1 MTNNEIILGASLRLM
16 AEGKLRGTGRYMN
29 VRRDD
34 GTTEAI
40 EIPEPIHTFNGWKA
54 AGYSVKKG
62 EKSSIR
68 IVIWKHTARMLDTNT
83 GNAETDAMNAEINR
97 EGGETRMFMKNA
109 AFFTFAQVEPIKA
122 RA

>member
-1 MTNNEIILGASLRLM
+1 MTNNDIIFGASLRLM
-16 AEGKLRGTGRYMN
+16 AEGRLRGTGRYMN
-29 VRRDD
+29 LQRED
-34 GTTEAI
+34 GTTEAV

-54 AGYSVKKG
+54 EGYSVKKG

-68 IVIWKHTARMLDTNT
+68 ITIWKHTARMLDTNT
-83 GNAETDAMNAEINR
+83 GNADLDAMNAEINR